1 MPILTGLA
9 PDPRQ
14 PGYRLVEVD
23 RGRFASLPAEALA
36 GLPLSVGDALSD
48 ALVARLQALADL
60 EAACRA
66 AVRLLATRSRSRA
79 DLRRRL
85 VQKQHPPAAADGAL
99 ARLEARGLLEDGRFA
114 REYAASHAP
123 RGRGP
128 ARLLRDLLAQGVE
141 RGTAE
146 EAVRA
151 ALADEGID
159 PADAARAVAEKRVR
173 QLADLPLAVRRR
185 RLLAYLARRGFPGS
199 EVRQL
204 VEEVCNPGAPPRG

>member
-1 MPILTGLA
+1 MPTLTGLA

-14 PGYRLVEVD
+14 PGYRLVELD

-36 GLPLSVGDALSD
+36 GLPLRVGDALSD
-48 ALVARLQALADL
+48 TLFDRLQALADL

-99 ARLEARGLLEDGRFA
+99 ARLEARGLLEDRRFA
-114 REYAASHAP
+114 REYAASHAL
-123 RGRGP
+123 RRGP

-151 ALADEGID
+151 ALADEGVD
-159 PADAARAVAEKRVR
+159 PVSAARAVAEKRAR
-173 QLADLPLAVRRR
+173 QLADLPFDVRRR
-185 RLLAYLARRGFPGS
+185 RLLAYLARRGFQGS
-199 EVRQL
+199 EARGL
-204 VEEVCNPGAPPRG
+204 AEELCR

>member
-1 MPILTGLA
+1 VPTLTGLA

-14 PGYRLVEVD
+14 PGYRLVELD

-36 GLPLSVGDALSD
+36 GLPLRVGDALSD
-48 ALVARLQALADL
+48 TLLDRLQALADL

-66 AVRLLATRSRSRA
+66 AVRLLASRSRSRA

-99 ARLEARGLLEDGRFA
+99 ARLEARGLLEDRRFA
-114 REYAASHAP
+114 REYAASHAL
-123 RGRGP
+123 RRGP

-141 RGTAE
+141 RDTAE

-151 ALADEGID
+151 ALADEGVD
-159 PADAARAVAEKRVR
+159 PVSAARAVAEKRAR
-173 QLADLPLAVRRR
+173 QLADLPLEVRRR
-185 RLLAYLARRGFPGS
+185 RLLAYLARRGFQGSEARGLAEELCRVNPGS
-199 EVRQL
+199 
-204 VEEVCNPGAPPRG
+204 

>member
-36 GLPLSVGDALSD
+36 GLPLRVGDALSD
-48 ALVARLQALADL
+48 ALLARLQALADL

-99 ARLEARGLLEDGRFA
+99 ARLEARGLLEDRRFA

-128 ARLLRDLLAQGVE
+128 SRLLKDLLAQGVE

-146 EAVRA
+146 EAVRV
-151 ALADEGID
+151 ALVDEGID
-159 PADAARAVAEKRVR
+159 PASAARAVAEKRAR

-185 RLLAYLARRGFPGS
+185 RLLAYLARRGFQGS
-199 EVRQL
+199 EVRGL
-204 VEEVCNPGAPPRG
+204 VEELCSVNPTG

>member
-1 MPILTGLA
+1 MPTLTGLA

-14 PGYRLVEVD
+14 PGYRLVELD

-36 GLPLSVGDALSD
+36 GLSLRVGDALSD
-48 ALVARLQALADL
+48 TLFDRLQALADL

-99 ARLEARGLLEDGRFA
+99 ARLEARGLLEDRRFA
-114 REYAASHAP
+114 REYAASHAL
-123 RGRGP
+123 RRGP

-151 ALADEGID
+151 ALADEGVD
-159 PADAARAVAEKRVR
+159 PVSAARAVAEKRAR
-173 QLADLPLAVRRR
+173 QLADLPLEVRRR
-185 RLLAYLARRGFPGS
+185 RLLAYLARRGFQGS
-199 EVRQL
+199 EARGL
-204 VEEVCNPGAPPRG
+204 AEELCR

>member
-1 MPILTGLA
+1 VPILTGLA

-36 GLPLSVGDALSD
+36 GLPLRVGDALSD
-48 ALVARLQALADL
+48 ALLGRLQALADL

-99 ARLEARGLLEDGRFA
+99 ARLEARGLLEDRRFA

-128 ARLLRDLLAQGVE
+128 SRLLKDLLAQGVE

-146 EAVRA
+146 EAVRV
-151 ALADEGID
+151 ALVDEGID
-159 PADAARAVAEKRVR
+159 PASAARAVAEKRAR

-185 RLLAYLARRGFPGS
+185 RLLAYLARRGFQGS
-199 EVRQL
+199 EVRGL
-204 VEEVCNPGAPPRG
+204 VEEVCR